1 MAHAPLRTSRLPR
14 TWLPAILISII
25 ISTCCAAGLYVLL
38 AQQDRSLV
46 TQRNA
51 AMVLATEESARAMAR
66 TVAWFGES
74 LIGDNL
80 ATMQRTLE
88 QHAKQSNWLD
98 AAVITE
104 DNTVV
109 ATSNPITLGTQLH
122 DPVWLAARKNQGG
135 SITAGMDHG
144 RPVMIVI
151 EPFRQQNRIVGWIRL
166 VVALPPNS
174 ATLRSEDDLGR
185 DVALVIG
192 PFFIMMILL
201 LSLTMRGL
209 MRRVRALL
217 LDILTEAKGQA
228 LAPIG
233 NRAEPS
239 ERG

>member
-1 MAHAPLRTSRLPR
+1 MAHAPLRTFRLPR

-25 ISTCCAAGLYVLL
+25 ISACCAAGLYVLL

-51 AMVLATEESARAMAR
+51 ALVMATEQSAQAMAR

-74 LIGDNL
+74 LVGDHL

-88 QHAKQSNWLD
+88 QHAKQANWLD

-104 DNTVV
+104 DNTIV
-109 ATSNPITLGTQLH
+109 ATSNLATLGTQLR
-122 DPVWLAARKNQGG
+122 DPAWLAARKHQSG
-135 SITAGMDHG
+135 SITAGMDQG
-144 RPVMIVI
+144 RPVIIVI
-151 EPFRQQNRIVGWIRL
+151 EPFRQQNRITGWIRL
-166 VVALPPNS
+166 VIASPPDF

-192 PFFIMMILL
+192 PLLLMMILI

-209 MRRVRALL
+209 MRRVRSLL
-217 LDILTEAKGQA
+217 LDILMEAKGQA

-233 NRAEPS
+233 NRVKPS
-239 ERG
+239 EPG

>member
-14 TWLPAILISII
+14 TWLPAILISVI
-25 ISTCCAAGLYVLL
+25 ISACCAAGLYVLL

-46 TQRNA
+46 TQRNV
-51 AMVLATEESARAMAR
+51 AMVMATEQSARAMAR

-74 LIGDNL
+74 LVGDNL

-88 QHAKQSNWLD
+88 QHAKQANWLD

-109 ATSNPITLGTQLH
+109 ATSNLATLGTQLH
-122 DPVWLAARKNQGG
+122 DPAWLAARKNQSG
-135 SITAGMDHG
+135 SVTAGMDKG

-151 EPFRQQNRIVGWIRL
+151 EPFRQQNRIAGWIRL
-166 VVALPPNS
+166 VIALPPDS
-174 ATLRSEDDLGR
+174 ATLRSENDLGR

-192 PFFIMMILL
+192 PLLLMMILL

-217 LDILTEAKGQA
+217 LDILMDAKGQT